1 MKLRIRKRKCEENY
15 QRLKNDTLKIM
26 RLKTEQITT
35 IIDTI
40 HAVTQKVTQIRVF
53 GSRLNDQEKG
63 GDVDLFIETPHLL
76 GLLQK
81 AQLKNLL
88 ESRLNLPVDLLVV
101 QQGQP
106 LSHFQ
111 QIAFKKSVLL

>member
-1 MKLRIRKRKCEENY
+1 
-15 QRLKNDTLKIM
+15 M

-35 IIDTI
+35 IVETVQ
-40 HAVTQKVTQIRVF
+40 AVTLQASKIRLF
-53 GSRLNDQEKG
+53 GSRLDDSAKG
-63 GDVDLFIETPHLL
+63 GDVDLLIETPTLL

-101 QQGQP
+101 EQGKN
-106 LSHFQ
+106 LSPFQ
-111 QIAFKKSVLL
+111 KMAFEKSVLL

>member
-1 MKLRIRKRKCEENY
+1 
-15 QRLKNDTLKIM
+15 M

-35 IIDTI
+35 IVETVQ
-40 HAVTQKVTQIRVF
+40 AVTLQASKIRLF
-53 GSRLNDQEKG
+53 GSRLDDSAKG
-63 GDVDLFIETPHLL
+63 GDVDLLIETPKLL

-101 QQGQP
+101 EQGKN
-106 LSHFQ
+106 LSPFQ
-111 QIAFKKSVLL
+111 QMAFEKSVLL